1 MKKPVLCR
9 ALLLSQKCQHLA
21 GLLELAKQNILI
33 GTWKSLVSIITEKV
47 QRALNVYFFFRM
59 SWKCLADNY
68 NLLFY
73 NNYSRLLSLPLK
85 ALGLGTVKL
94 SLLILVDVSALK
106 CFKCVFE

>member
-1 MKKPVLCR
+1 M
-9 ALLLSQKCQHLA
+9 A
-21 GLLELAKQNILI
+21 
-33 GTWKSLVSIITEKV
+33 SIITEEV
-47 QRALNVYFFFRM
+47 QRALNVRFVFKM

-73 NNYSRLLSLPLK
+73 SNYSRLLSLPLK

-94 SLLILVDVSALK
+94 SLLILVDGSALK